1 MRTVAQYRG
10 NCGSHMY
17 ILCMSSQGLPRMG
30 LGAKVLNYLSA
41 NVRLLEFLYTVY
53 ANLQDLEVNCF

>member
-1 MRTVAQYRG
+1 MRTIAQYKG
-10 NCGSHMY
+10 NGGSHMC

-30 LGAKVLNYLSA
+30 LGAKVLNYPSV
-41 NVRLLEFLYTVY
+41 NVHLLEFLYTVY